1 MTDTSFKLDS
11 TEAGNVSNKLQ
22 KLVSILKESYDKDK
36 KLKTIIFVKDRSV
49 AVYLRKL
56 LHGNRP
62 DR

>member
-1 MTDTSFKLDS
+1 MDPA
-11 TEAGNVSNKLQ
+11 EAGNVSKKLQ
-22 KLVSILKESYDKDK
+22 KLVSILNESYKKDP